1 MLLSMT
7 GFGKASRT
15 VAGKKITVEI
25 KSLNSKQM
33 DMSARVPSVLREKE
47 IDIRSLVA
55 NRLLRGKV
63 DVSVSIEDVTTAA
76 TSAINVDAMRT
87 YKEQITT
94 AAETL
99 NIPTPADWF
108 STLLRMPEV
117 LKTKAEDLT
126 EEMGKTAMDTVSDAI
141 EALISFRKQEGASL
155 ERVFT
160 ENIEAI
166 RALLA
171 EIEPFE
177 KSRVEKIKER
187 MRSQLES
194 ITSDYDKNRFEQEL
208 IFYIEKL
215 DVSEEK
221 NRLRNHLDYFMQ
233 TMTQEEASGKKLG
246 FIAQEIGREVNT
258 LGSKSNQSEMQII
271 VVKMKDHLEQIKEQ
285 VLNAL

>member
-1 MLLSMT
+1 MT

-33 DMSARVPSVLREKE
+33 DLSARVPSVLREKE

-55 NRLLRGKV
+55 TRLLRGKV
-63 DVSVSIEDVTTAA
+63 DVSVSIEDVTTTA
-76 TSAINVDAMRT
+76 TSAINVDAIRT

-126 EEMGKTAMDTVSDAI
+126 DEMGRTAMETVSDAI
-141 EALISFRKQEGASL
+141 DALIAFRKQEGASL
-155 ERVFT
+155 ERVFV

-166 RALLA
+166 RGLLA

-194 ITSDYDKNRFEQEL
+194 VTSDYDKNRFEQEL

>member
-33 DMSARVPSVLREKE
+33 DLSARVPSVLREKE

-55 NRLLRGKV
+55 TRLLRGKV
-63 DVSVSIEDVTTAA
+63 DVSVSIEDVTTTA
-76 TSAINVDAMRT
+76 TSAINVDAIRT

-126 EEMGKTAMDTVSDAI
+126 DEMGRTAMETVSDAI
-141 EALISFRKQEGASL
+141 DALIAFRKQEGASL
-155 ERVFT
+155 ERVFV

-166 RALLA
+166 RGLLA

-194 ITSDYDKNRFEQEL
+194 VTSDYDKNRFEQEL

>member
-1 MLLSMT
+1 MT

-33 DMSARVPSVLREKE
+33 DLSARVPSVLREKE

-55 NRLLRGKV
+55 TRLLRGKV
-63 DVSVSIEDVTTAA
+63 DVSVSIEDVTTTA
-76 TSAINVDAMRT
+76 TSAINVDAIRA

-126 EEMGKTAMDTVSDAI
+126 DEMGRTAMETVSDAI
-141 EALISFRKQEGASL
+141 DALIAFRKQEGASL
-155 ERVFT
+155 ERVFA

-166 RALLA
+166 RGLLA

-194 ITSDYDKNRFEQEL
+194 VTSDYDKNRFEQEL